1 LGEKNN
7 HLEQI
12 RNLLATLK
20 SEIAVAREKHEKTL
34 VEYGEDHPQ
43 TISSRKELD
52 LLMSELKNF
61 LYWLDQ
67 IKL

>member
-1 LGEKNN
+1 MGQKNN
-7 HLEQI
+7 HLDQV

-34 VEYGEDHPQ
+34 LEYGADHPQ
-43 TISSRKELD
+43 TIASRKELD

-67 IKL
+67 IKI